1 MELQLGLG
9 LPSDGG
15 SYGLDLNR
23 QFHENGDSF
32 DGPHRSRGRAEG
44 HRRRR
49 GERRQEAVEYCDGTA
64 ESECVDGDGGWGR
77 SCSSS
82 SRSNYVKVTMEGM
95 GIGRKVDL
103 SVHCS
108 YESLIET
115 LIDMFGLRYMCDP
128 SVNCFRLVYQDNEG
142 DWLCAED
149 EPWGSF
155 VESAL
160 RLKLIKMDRWD

>member
-9 LPSDGG
+9 LPSNGA
-15 SYGLDLNR
+15 SSGLDLNR

-32 DGPHRSRGRAEG
+32 NGHGRQRRGS
-44 HRRRR
+44 
-49 GERRQEAVEYCDGTA
+49 GERRQGRARAEIVEYCDRTG
-64 ESECVDGDGGWGR
+64 ESECGR
-77 SCSSS
+77 SS

-103 SVHCS
+103 SAHCS
-108 YESLIET
+108 YDSLVKT

-128 SVNCFRLVYQDNEG
+128 SVSCFRLVYQDNEG

>member
-9 LPSDGG
+9 LPSNGG

-32 DGPHRSRGRAEG
+32 DGQGRRSRGHAEG
-44 HRRRR
+44 HRRSR
-49 GERRQEAVEYCDGTA
+49 GGESRRQGRNRSEAVECCDRTG
-64 ESECVDGDGGWGR
+64 ESECVAGDGGGWGR
-77 SCSSS
+77 STTS

-115 LIDMFGLRYMCDP
+115 LIDMFGLRCE
-128 SVNCFRLVYQDNEG
+128 FLI
-142 DWLCAED
+142 
-149 EPWGSF
+149 SF
-155 VESAL
+155 ITSSHC
-160 RLKLIKMDRWD
+160 KSSSSS

>member
-9 LPSDGG
+9 LPNNGAA
-15 SYGLDLNR
+15 YELDLNR
-23 QFHENGDSF
+23 QFHENGESF
-32 DGPHRSRGRAEG
+32 DGHRIRGHSDRQRRQGRARARAE
-44 HRRRR
+44 
-49 GERRQEAVEYCDGTA
+49 ETVEYCDRTA
-64 ESECVDGDGGWGR
+64 ESECGDGG
-77 SCSSS
+77 SSS

-95 GIGRKVDL
+95 RIGRKVDL

-108 YESLIET
+108 YESLVET
-115 LIDMFGLRYMCDP
+115 LIDMFGLRYMCDT

-160 RLKLIKMDRWD
+160 RLKLIKVEKWD